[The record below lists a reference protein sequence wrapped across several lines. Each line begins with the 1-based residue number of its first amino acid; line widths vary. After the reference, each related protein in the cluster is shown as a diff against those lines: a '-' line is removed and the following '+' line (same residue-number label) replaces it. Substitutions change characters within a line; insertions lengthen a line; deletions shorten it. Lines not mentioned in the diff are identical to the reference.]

1 MTPEKAQLLSDMLNS
16 PAMAATVGL
25 AMCALGAAALV
36 IIKRGQK
43 TQSDINAANRRLACA
58 TRNFK
63 KQMAEVTE
71 KAWGLG
77 VENFIL
83 KMKIKARDKIIDDL
97 QREVADLRET
107 NEQLAQDKWTGYQR
121 MKQQRRKAQ

>member
-1 MTPEKAQLLSDMLNS
+1 MTPKTAQAISDIMNS
-16 PAMAATVGL
+16 PAMAATIGI
-25 AMCALGAAALV
+25 AMVALGAAALV
-36 IIKRGQK
+36 VIKRGQK
-43 TQSDINAANRRLACA
+43 TQADINAANRRLACA
-58 TRNFK
+58 TRDFK

-77 VENFIL
+77 VENFVL